1 MKRNWLTKI
10 AVATAV
16 AAMAFGG
23 VACEVDEDALDPGLE
38 NDLMDEDF

>member
-1 MKRNWLTKI
+1 VKRNWLTKI